1 MNDHEYGEKLG
12 DQHMKPVSVSRL
24 IFVNP
29 CKPLTS
35 LQIDLLILQ
44 MDDKMKLGKD
54 GKKGKRKKTSNV
66 KRPTTAYLYF
76 VSKYR
81 EKIKAAGEP
90 MPKVG
95 FC

>member
-1 MNDHEYGEKLG
+1 
-12 DQHMKPVSVSRL
+12 
-24 IFVNP
+24 
-29 CKPLTS
+29 
-35 LQIDLLILQ
+35 
-44 MDDKMKLGKD
+44 MKLGKD

-81 EKIKAAGEP
+81 EKIKTAGEP

-95 FC
+95 FDHF

>member
-1 MNDHEYGEKLG
+1 
-12 DQHMKPVSVSRL
+12 
-24 IFVNP
+24 
-29 CKPLTS
+29 
-35 LQIDLLILQ
+35 
-44 MDDKMKLGKD
+44 MKLSKD

-90 MPKVG
+90 MPKVYNSCLDAKYLDVKNHRLLLNKMA
-95 FC
+95 FK